1 MRFRDKAVVFAA
13 TGGYVGMIPVAPG
26 TFGTLVGLP
35 LCWLLSTIGP
45 APALAA
51 MVIFIGTS
59 VWIAHRA
66 EAVLDRHDPGCIVID
81 EIAGMALTLIWL
93 PFTVRTAVAG
103 FIVFRLLDVL
113 KPPPVRTLDRTLSGG
128 LGVVM
133 DDVAAGIMAN
143 LILRGFFFW
152 L

>member
-113 KPPPVRTLDRTLSGG
+113 KPPPVRTLDRTLPGG